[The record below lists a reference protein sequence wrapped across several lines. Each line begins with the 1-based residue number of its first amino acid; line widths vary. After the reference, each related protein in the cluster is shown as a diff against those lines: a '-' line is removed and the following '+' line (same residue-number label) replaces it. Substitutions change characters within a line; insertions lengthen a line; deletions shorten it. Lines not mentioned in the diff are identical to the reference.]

1 MSAEPPAGQR
11 RLLEV
16 VARAEGLSGQQRSAL
31 FEQELGQNPELIDQ
45 AERLA
50 RLVDEATCAPE
61 AVRGEV
67 AIHGL
72 PRIPGFELIELIGHG
87 GMGSVYRA
95 RQLSPGRAVA
105 VKLLRADMISAEALD
120 RMEREGQALARLSHP
135 GIARVLAAG
144 RTRVDDGP
152 ELSWLA
158 MELIQGRRL
167 DEYIAGERPDLR
179 ELLRLFERIGEA
191 VQYAHQQGVIH
202 RDLKPGN
209 ILVDDAGQPHVLD
222 FGVARFL
229 EVDPAQASTVLA
241 AGEVVGTLGYMAP
254 EQVDGRA
261 DTRSDVYAIGVMLY
275 QALSGQL
282 PLELE
287 GLSLVDA
294 LAQVSRGRTQALR
307 RHCPALPADLESLVM
322 QALAPDPA
330 DRYPSAS
337 QLLEDIRRYLEHR
350 PLLARPPG
358 RWRSAVLF
366 IRRHRLAVAVTS
378 LLVMTITAGALVS
391 AHFAWREV
399 QARTEAEMRADQL
412 EAVNRF
418 IRDMLLAADPEQ
430 TLGEAVTVVDTL
442 SEAARL
448 LPLDRQLAP
457 AARAELQRTIGSV
470 LLNLGRTAEGG
481 AQLELAWSTVRDHD
495 DIDAVDRQRTRM
507 ELARA
512 DLESGRIDQALTVL
526 EAIDR
531 ETSAWPPSRTLRYEL
546 ANLIG
551 RALIESGRVD
561 EAAELV
567 GHRLDEA
574 SRNLGDDH
582 LLTLVL
588 RNLSA
593 VIAGRQG
600 QPLREVEIQRDVLAL
615 RQSRFGEDHP
625 QTLAAM
631 NNLAHALSAAGQREE
646 AERYAHGA
654 LEARERML
662 GPLHPSTV
670 VSRNNL
676 AVLYIQRGA
685 IDEAEPL
692 VRSVVAWNVE
702 RLGPLHPNTLTS
714 RNILAYLLEEQGQL
728 DEAESAY
735 REVLAAVE
743 DSGDDGLRAQMLAVG
758 NNLAMLLLVRGDA
771 AAAVGEFERLLIEA
785 ERLLG
790 AGHLSLAVFRA
801 NYGWCLHHLGQSGEA
816 VRILEAS
823 LAQLRPA
830 LGEAH
835 PRVAMTEE
843 RLALVRGR

>member
-1 MSAEPPAGQR
+1 MSAGQSSGQR
-11 RLLEV
+11 RLLEI
-16 VARAEGLSGQQRSAL
+16 VALAEGLSEQRRRAL
-31 FEQELGQNPELIDQ
+31 FEQELGHAPELIDQ
-45 AERLA
+45 AERLS
-50 RLVDEATCAPE
+50 RLVDEVTLAPE
-61 AVRGEV
+61 EMSESV
-67 AIHGL
+67 ASRRL
-72 PRIPGFELIELIGHG
+72 PSIPGFELIELIGHG

-95 RQLSPGRAVA
+95 RQLGPERDVA
-105 VKLLRADMISAEALD
+105 VKLLRADMISPAALD

-158 MELIQGRRL
+158 MELIRGRRL
-167 DEYIAGERPDLR
+167 DQYIAEERPDLR

-209 ILVDDAGQPHVLD
+209 ILIDEAGQPHVLD

-275 QALSGQL
+275 HALSGRL

-294 LAQVSRGRTQALR
+294 LAQVSRGRTPALR
-307 RHCPALPADLESLVM
+307 QRCPELPADLESLVM

-350 PLLARPPG
+350 PVLARPPG
-358 RWRSAVLF
+358 RWRSTVLF
-366 IRRHRLAVAVTS
+366 VRRHRLAVAAAFVVVVTI
-378 LLVMTITAGALVS
+378 MTGAVVS

-412 EAVNRF
+412 GAVNRF
-418 IRDMLLAADPEQ
+418 IQDMLLAADPER
-430 TLGEAVTVVDTL
+430 TLGEKVTVVDTL
-442 SEAARL
+442 SEAARM

-470 LLNLGRTAEGG
+470 LLNLGRTEEGRE
-481 AQLELAWSTVRDHD
+481 QLELAWSTVRDHAG
-495 DIDAVDRQRTRM
+495 IDPVDRQRARM

-512 DLESGRIDQALTVL
+512 DLESGRIDQALAVFKD
-526 EAIDR
+526 IDHQ
-531 ETSAWPPSRTLRYEL
+531 TSDWPPSRNLRYEL
-546 ANLIG
+546 ANLLG
-551 RALIESGRVD
+551 RALIESGQID
-561 EAAELV
+561 QAAELV
-567 GHRLDEA
+567 AHRLDEA
-574 SRNLGDDH
+574 SRSLGDEH

-600 QPLREVEIQRDVLAL
+600 EPLREVEIQRDLLAL
-615 RQSRFGEDHP
+615 RRSRFGQEHP

-646 AERYAHGA
+646 AERHARAA
-654 LEARERML
+654 LGARERVL
-662 GPLHPSTV
+662 GPAHPSTV

-676 AVLYIQRGA
+676 AALYIQRGA

-702 RLGPLHPNTLTS
+702 RLGPLHPNTLSS

-728 DEAESAY
+728 DEAERVY
-735 REVLAAVE
+735 RAVLAAAE
-743 DSGDDGLRAQMLAVG
+743 ESGDDGLRSQMLGVG
-758 NNLAMLLLVRGDA
+758 NNLAMLLLARGDA
-771 AAAVGEFERLLIEA
+771 AAAVSEFEALLLEA

-790 AGHLSLAVFRA
+790 AGHLNLAVFRA
-801 NYGWCLHHLGQSGEA
+801 NYGWSLHHFGRSEEA
-816 VRILEAS
+816 GRILEAS
-823 LAQLRPA
+823 LGQLRPA

-835 PRVAMTEE
+835 PRVTMTEE
-843 RLALVRGR
+843 RLALVRGP